1 MNKQTSICYVIPYF
15 GKLPAGFKMW
25 LLSCSTNSTIDWI
38 LYTDD
43 HTEYDYPDNV
53 KVHYCS
59 YEDIKNKIQK
69 CYDFKVSI
77 ERPWKLCEFKPAYG
91 EIFADDL
98 VGYDFWGHC
107 DMDLI
112 WGDIRSFITEDV
124 LSRYD
129 KIGFQGHSILYR
141 NTSEVNRRYR
151 IHVDGIIDYKE
162 AFTSPD
168 GRFFDEVVMADLYK
182 ALNIPQYTET
192 NFAHLDR
199 FTTSFYLLYLPEEDG
214 YKNNRQVFT
223 WENGK
228 IIRNYLDGT
237 NVKRE
242 EYMYIHL
249 FSRPI
254 SFKAKTYSKDITY
267 AIYPDVVKEIE
278 KDKLDYKFIKRH
290 GTCSTLHFYVK
301 VAWFYR
307 KKITVSKLAFYLR
320 KKANL
325 AVKRGFN

>member
-1 MNKQTSICYVIPYF
+1 MTKQTSICYVIPYF
-15 GKLPAGFKMW
+15 GKLPAGFNMW

-43 HTEYDYPDNV
+43 HTAYHYPKNV

-69 CYDFKVSI
+69 CYDFEVSI
-77 ERPWKLCEFKPAYG
+77 DRPWKLCEFKPAYG

-98 VGYDFWGHC
+98 TGYDFWGHC

-112 WGDIRSFITEDV
+112 WGDIRKFITEDI
-124 LSRYD
+124 LAKYD

-141 NTSEVNRRYR
+141 NIPEVNRRYR
-151 IHVDGIIDYKE
+151 TQIDGIIDYKE
-162 AFTSPD
+162 AFTSHD
-168 GRFFDEVVMADLYK
+168 GRFFDEVVMVDLYK

-199 FTTSFYLLYLPEEDG
+199 FTTSFYLLYLPEKDG
-214 YKNNRQVFT
+214 YKNNRQVFS

-237 NVKRE
+237 SVKRE

-254 SFKAKTYSKDITY
+254 SFKAKEYLKDNIY
-267 AIYPDVVKEIE
+267 VVYPDVVKELG
-278 KDKLDYKFIKRH
+278 KDKLDYKFIKKH
-290 GTCSTLHFYVK
+290 GTCSKLEFYAK
-301 VAWFYR
+301 VAYFNR
-307 KKITVSKLAFYLR
+307 KKITLKKVIYNLK
-320 KKANL
+320 KKASL
-325 AVKRGFN
+325 ATKRGFN

>member
-1 MNKQTSICYVIPYF
+1 MSKQASICYVVPYF
-15 GKLPAGFKMW
+15 GKLPSGFKMW
-25 LLSCSTNSTIDWI
+25 LLSCSTNNTIDWI

-43 HTEYDYPDNV
+43 RTAYEYPDNV

-69 CYDFKVSI
+69 CYEFKISI
-77 ERPWKLCEFKPAYG
+77 SRPWKLCDFRPAYG
-91 EIFADDL
+91 EIFAEDL
-98 VGYDFWGHC
+98 KKYDFWGHC

-112 WGDIRSFITEDV
+112 WGDIRKFITEDI
-124 LSRYD
+124 LMRYD
-129 KIGFQGHSILYR
+129 KIGFQGHSTLYR
-141 NTSEVNRRYR
+141 NTQEVNSRYR
-151 IHVDGIIDYKE
+151 IHVDGIVDYKE
-162 AFTSPD
+162 AFTSDD
-168 GRFFDEVVMADLYK
+168 GQFFDEVVMTNLYK
-182 ALNIPQYTET
+182 ALNIPQYTGT

-223 WENGK
+223 WESGK

-254 SFKAKTYSKDITY
+254 SFKVKSYSKNTIYT
-267 AIYPDVVKEIE
+267 IYPDLVKELGE
-278 KDKLDYKFIKRH
+278 SKLDYRFINKH
-290 GTCSTLHFYVK
+290 GTCSTVHFYAK

-307 KKITVSKLAFYLR
+307 KKITAKKIIFYLR
-320 KKANL
+320 KKTRL